1 MQRLRAPIRKM
12 LEAVDA
18 WYFRR
23 HRLHALGPVL
33 YLGRD
38 RYHGPDL
45 QFDDGTLLRDK
56 EPYGRLHFNNASI
69 AALGEG
75 SLHQTGLRF
84 ARVMRLSL
92 LRLAECAHSNPEFQD
107 VRVFQGVTWIPEHG
121 KVVGFVSKPLPK
133 GWRTLLLGAHFRLLL
148 WAFAPAAQTRR
159 IVSQTGGAEPRVYWL
174 TRTALQ
180 RNLDK
185 LVRVAAAD

>member
-1 MQRLRAPIRKM
+1 MQLFRAPIRKL

-18 WYFRR
+18 WYYRR

-38 RYHGPDL
+38 SYRGPDL
-45 QFDDGTLLRDK
+45 HFDDGTSLRDK
-56 EPYGRLHFNNASI
+56 EPIGRLHFNNASI

-121 KVVGFVSKPLPK
+121 KVVGFVSKPLPQ
-133 GWRTLLLGAHFRLLL
+133 GLRTLLLAAHFRLLL
-148 WAFAPAAQTRR
+148 WAFAPAAKTRQK
-159 IVSQTGGAEPRVYWL
+159 ISQTGGAEPRVYWL

-185 LVRVAAAD
+185 LARVAAAD